1 MTLAD
6 SNAQTFEKKIKR
18 GVFERKIIYNIIKYS
33 TLLIKVEVLE
43 TKNLDEK
50 DSRWSKQIQQEILNY
65 INNLKT
71 GESISYLKTYSE
83 VLGIDDIRKINLK
96 MGLTESDVAIQN
108 FDKTFT
114 VPVGQ
119 KFQINENNIEVTYV

>member
-1 MTLAD
+1 M
-6 SNAQTFEKKIKR
+6 KKILKKQAKKKTR
-18 GVFERKIIYNIIKYS
+18 LKNLITQKLKK
-33 TLLIKVEVLE
+33 LLQVEVLE

-50 DSRWSKQIQQEILNY
+50 DSRWTKQIQQEILNY

-119 KFQINENNIEVTYV
+119 KFQINENNIEVIYV